1 MEIQLVQEVP
11 RCDVK
16 DKNTVIYNY
25 DYDLHVC

>member
-16 DKNTVIYNY
+16 DKNKVIYNY
-25 DYDLHVC
+25 DLHGY